1 MIMNNDNLENSS
13 IPVIDEQTLNPS
25 GFDDEQ
31 FNNAIKFGDANEV
44 SNVKVRKGRGRPK
57 KEDFL
62 RVNKQDVS
70 VTPEERALMLRQS
83 KKHQLWQK
91 SRSRI
96 RSPK

>member
-1 MIMNNDNLENSS
+1 MIMNNDNPENSS
-13 IPVIDEQTLNPS
+13 ILVIDEQTLNPS
-25 GFDDEQ
+25 GFDEEQ
-31 FNNAIKFGDANEV
+31 FHDSINLGPATEV

-57 KEDFL
+57 KDDFL

-91 SRSRI
+91 SRSKI